1 MNRQQILE
9 MCEDRDVELLLADGL
24 DEAFLGF
31 TDGCEHTP
39 PRAIYS
45 KELCVKALMEQD
57 GIEEIDA
64 IEYLEY
70 TTFFTWVGPQTPMFI
85 NTSEELYT

>member
-9 MCEDRDVELLLADGL
+9 MCEERDVELLLADGL
-24 DEAFLGF
+24 DEAFLGY
-31 TDGCEHTP
+31 TDGCDHMP

-45 KELCVKALMEQD
+45 KELCIKTLMEQE

-64 IEYLEY
+64 IEYLEDK
-70 TTFFTWVGPQTPMFI
+70 TFFTWVGPQTPMFI